1 MRFRVRVL
9 LLLSGLVAIVL
20 GVMLLVVNRSAER
33 EAVDDLRGRFD
44 RAAAAFRRLVDRQ
57 NDQAAALASLL
68 AADYAFKL
76 AFADNEKSTIES
88 NLRSLLEIR
97 AGTAAQAIAVVRPGG
112 ETLAALGRSGPL
124 DDAPRIFAPLIERA
138 DAAGADRAQG
148 YVWLDGRLHEFVFV
162 PMLAP
167 DPVAWVGLGIRI
179 DDALVSDL
187 GQRANVDLVFLGRE
201 GRPLATTL
209 APGLAQT
216 FSSLALRN
224 PAAPAPTVLSSLR
237 LWPEFSG
244 APDVATVTL
253 AGERFLVARSA
264 LPELAVAG
272 ASVFVLSSLD
282 ARLAPTRRLQASL
295 VVAGAALLAVA
306 LLAALI
312 FARSLSHP
320 VQRLAAHTRRI
331 AGGDYGTRL
340 DLRRRDELGELAAA
354 FNAMSAGLAER
365 DRVRDLLDKN
375 VSPEVAARLVRDGAA
390 LGGEEREVTV
400 LFADLRGFT
409 PLSEGLTPPE
419 LVTLLNRYLDRMSA
433 AIEEAGGVIDKYI
446 GDEIMALF
454 GAPVA
459 APDSAD
465 RAVRAALAMRA
476 ALAGL
481 NRELAAEGRPPLAFG
496 VGINTARVVAGNIGS
511 HRRLNY
517 SVIGD
522 GVNLA
527 ARLQTLT
534 RREELAADI
543 LISDFTRAA
552 LLAPVPLRD
561 LGETTV
567 KGRSAP
573 VRVHAVV

>member
-1 MRFRVRVL
+1 MHFRVRVL
-9 LLLSGLVAIVL
+9 LLLAGLVAIVL
-20 GVMLLVVNRSAER
+20 GVMLLVVSRSAER

-44 RAAAAFRRLVDRQ
+44 RAAAAFRRLVERQ

-76 AFADNEKSTIES
+76 AVADDEKSTIES

-97 AGTAAQAIAVVRPGG
+97 AGTAAQAIAIVRPDGG
-112 ETLAALGRSGPL
+112 TLAALDRSAPL
-124 DDAPRIFAPLIERA
+124 ETPRLFAPLIERA
-138 DAAGADRAQG
+138 EETDADRVQG

-162 PMLAP
+162 PMRAP
-167 DPVAWVGLGIRI
+167 DLVAWVGLGIRI
-179 DDALVSDL
+179 DDSLAADL
-187 GQRANVDLVFLGRE
+187 GQRSNVDLVFLGQE

-209 APGLAQT
+209 APRLAQT
-216 FSSLALRN
+216 AARFALRDSTAPAPAFSSLRAG
-224 PAAPAPTVLSSLR
+224 
-237 LWPEFSG
+237 PEFSRLSG
-244 APDVATVTL
+244 IATVTL
-253 AGERFLVARSA
+253 AGERFLVARST
-264 LPELAVAG
+264 LPGLAQAG

-282 ARLAPTRRLQASL
+282 ARLAPTRRLQGSL
-295 VVAGAALLAVA
+295 VVAGAGLLAIA
-306 LLAALI
+306 LLAALL

-320 VQRLAAHTRRI
+320 VQLLAAHTRRI
-331 AGGDYGTRL
+331 AGGDYQTRL
-340 DLRRRDELGELAAA
+340 DLRRRDELGELADA

-409 PLSEGLTPPE
+409 PLSEGLAPPE
-419 LVTLLNRYLDRMSA
+419 LVALLNRYLDRMSA

-465 RAVRAALAMRA
+465 RAVRAALAMRTALA
-476 ALAGL
+476 AL
-481 NRELAAEGRPPLAFG
+481 NHELAAEGHSPLAFG

-527 ARLQTLT
+527 ARLQNLT
-534 RREELAADI
+534 RREEFAADI
-543 LISDFTRAA
+543 IVSDFTRAA
-552 LLAPVPLRD
+552 LTAPVPLRD
-561 LGETTV
+561 LGDTTV
-567 KGRSAP
+567 KGKSAP
-573 VRVHAVV
+573 VRIHAVI